1 MRVTVQPEDPA
12 SVTGN
17 TDKNCVCEI
26 DRSKELRVFFFS
38 WVLISFQICF
48 KALFSLLAVLKQLYK
63 GWKRFLTVYPWRFSF
78 LQVTTGSMWKINR
91 KKELR
96 LCPFSH
102 YRTPG
107 RSWRVNITVTLV
119 GGSSVLLWSVLRSS
133 NWLSAV
139 IPQCLM
145 DWAVSCCEACWWLFY
160 GWIPYF
166 HMVFHILVFFNKEI

>member
-107 RSWRVNITVTLV
+107 RSWRVNNRDTGWRIQCAALKRIEVFKLALRCDSTVSHGL
-119 GGSSVLLWSVLRSS
+119 SCELLWSLLMVVLRLDPIFPYGISYFG
-133 NWLSAV
+133 
-139 IPQCLM
+139 
-145 DWAVSCCEACWWLFY
+145 LF
-160 GWIPYF
+160 
-166 HMVFHILVFFNKEI
+166 